1 MKGMSIALKLE
12 ECINLINS
20 SLIEVIIEHLL
31 KKIKKNKKNQILQNK
46 FAKSPKQ
53 LVIKLTNLIFKII

>member
-1 MKGMSIALKLE
+1 MFVMKGMSIALKLE

-31 KKIKKNKKNQILQNK
+31 KKIKKNKKN
-46 FAKSPKQ
+46 
-53 LVIKLTNLIFKII
+53 